1 MSITRPVGEQLT
13 FKSAKT
19 GDHILD
25 TYLEAVER
33 GTRTLA
39 DIVDELVNSSG
50 DLRTDIFQF
59 RETPIVNNVRTG
71 VLQARVGTFVDANAG
86 WTNISSANF
95 ATFVTDCQTAQAAA
109 ETAETNSETARDLAQ
124 DWAEKTDGV
133 VTGSSYSAKHW
144 ATTGTVATVS
154 AAITNVNTVAGIEAD
169 VTTVA
174 GKSTQITRLGTSDA
188 VADMNTLG
196 TADIVADMNTL
207 ANIASNVTTVAGKS
221 AQITLLGTSDA
232 VADMNT
238 LGTAD
243 VVADMNT
250 LGTADVVSDMNTLG
264 TADVVADMNTLATS
278 SIVSDMNTLAA
289 ISSNVTT
296 VAGISTNITTNANNI
311 AAIQGASAAASAA
324 ALSATNASSTLSN
337 AIVRDAATG
346 AASMPTGTTA
356 QRPSGAVGMF
366 RHNSTLDKFEG
377 YNDGAWGELGG
388 GGPSLGTDSIVR
400 VNSTTISENIVIPS
414 TSNGFSAGPITIA
427 NGNTVTVNG
436 TWSII

>member
-71 VLQARVGTFVDANAG
+71 VIQARVGTFVDANAG

-95 ATFVTDCQTAQAAA
+95 ATFVTDCQAAQAAA

-188 VADMNTLG
+188 VADMNTL
-196 TADIVADMNTL
+196 A
-207 ANIASNVTTVAGKS
+207 
-221 AQITLLGTSDA
+221 
-232 VADMNT
+232 
-238 LGTAD
+238 TAD

-264 TADVVADMNTLATS
+264 TAAVVANL
-278 SIVSDMNTLAA
+278 
-289 ISSNVTT
+289 
-296 VAGISTNITTNANNI
+296 STNATNI
-311 AAIQGASAAASAA
+311 AAIQSAAA
-324 ALSATNASSTLSN
+324 NASTASTQ
-337 AIVRDAATG
+337 AGIATTKAGEAADS
-346 AASMPTGTTA
+346 ASTA
-356 QRPSGAVGMF
+356 SGAV
-366 RHNSTLDKFEG
+366 NTAINNLTTVYDPI
-377 YNDGAWGELGG
+377 GASVAMAIALGG
-388 GGPSLGTDSIVR
+388 
-400 VNSTTISENIVIPS
+400 
-414 TSNGFSAGPITIA
+414 
-427 NGNTVTVNG
+427 
-436 TWSII
+436 